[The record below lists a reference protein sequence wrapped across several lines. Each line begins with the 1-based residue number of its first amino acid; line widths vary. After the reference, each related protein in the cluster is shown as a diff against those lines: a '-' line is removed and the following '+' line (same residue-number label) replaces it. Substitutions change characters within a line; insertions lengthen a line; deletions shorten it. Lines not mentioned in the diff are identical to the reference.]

1 MVRAELTP
9 NGVPNIPEFGTH
21 TTESGFRA
29 LLAMS
34 TYHHVV
40 DGTKYPAVLFTHGVN
55 DPRVDVWQS
64 SKAAARMQAAT
75 GSGRPV
81 LLRLDFESGHGVGD
95 TREQRNAERADV
107 LAFLLW
113 QFGLAQGASPA
124 NPVPPKR

>member
-1 MVRAELTP
+1 
-9 NGVPNIPEFGTH
+9 
-21 TTESGFRA
+21 
-29 LLAMS
+29 
-34 TYHHVV
+34 
-40 DGTKYPAVLFTHGVN
+40 
-55 DPRVDVWQS
+55 
-64 SKAAARMQAAT
+64 MQAAT

-124 NPVPPKR
+124 NPVPPKH